1 MLYLENKPHNSLFDF
16 VKCYWFS
23 DTQESQGEYTIL
35 PDGYFDLIY
44 RFVDDVH
51 QKTFLTGTWVKPIDV
66 PYVKHTRHFGVRF
79 KLIASE
85 YIFQTPIQQIIDSSL
100 ELPHDYWGAT
110 NALFSGF
117 ENFRRH
123 MENHICTII
132 PIMPAIDSRKLKLFN
147 MLYSTD
153 GNISVNEL
161 SQKVGWSSRQINR
174 WFNSQFGLSLKTF
187 ANILKCH
194 AAYNSIAQGELKPVG
209 NYHDQSNFIKEVKRF
224 TGATPKILHENKN
237 VRFLQLSTRKEE

>member
-1 MLYLENKPHNSLFDF
+1 MLYLEKKPHESLSNF

-23 DTQESQGEYTIL
+23 DTQEAEGEYTIL

-44 RFVDDVH
+44 RFVDQKH
-51 QKTFLTGTWVKPIDV
+51 QKTLLTGTWVKPIDV
-66 PYVKHTRHFGVRF
+66 PYVMHTLHFGVRF

-85 YIFQTPIQQIIDSSL
+85 YIFQKPIQQIIDSSL
-100 ELPHDYWGAT
+100 ELQHDYWNTTDAV
-110 NALFSGF
+110 FSSF
-117 ENFRRH
+117 ENFMRH
-123 MENHICTII
+123 MENHISTII
-132 PIMPAIDSRKLKLFN
+132 PLMPAIDSRKLKLFN

-174 WFNSQFGLSLKTF
+174 WFNSRYGLSLKTF

-194 AAYNSIAQGELKPVG
+194 AAYNSIAKGELKPVG
-209 NYHDQSNFIKEVKRF
+209 DYYDQAHFIKEVKRF
-224 TGATPKILHENKN
+224 TGTTPKVLHENKN
-237 VRFLQLSTRKEE
+237 VRFLQLSTREKK